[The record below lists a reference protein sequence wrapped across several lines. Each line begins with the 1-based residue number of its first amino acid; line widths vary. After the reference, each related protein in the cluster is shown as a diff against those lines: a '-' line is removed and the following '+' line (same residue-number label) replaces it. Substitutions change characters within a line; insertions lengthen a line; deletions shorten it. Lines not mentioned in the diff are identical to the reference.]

1 MVYKIHIFTSF
12 SIFLL
17 FFLKK
22 VVRFG
27 GWLSGFFYLFSKSH
41 VLNSVQ
47 DFCGNITQMLN
58 QSYDSMF
65 IWCKS
70 IEKQLRNDTFN
81 VVEIC
86 NWENSEQAVAF
97 IHGRL
102 LSIKQ
107 FVTGHGLKVMF
118 VRIPSMSLVQYASSQ
133 NPNCSP

>member
-1 MVYKIHIFTSF
+1 
-12 SIFLL
+12 
-17 FFLKK
+17 
-22 VVRFG
+22 
-27 GWLSGFFYLFSKSH
+27 
-41 VLNSVQ
+41 
-47 DFCGNITQMLN
+47 MLN

-86 NWENSEQAVAF
+86 NWENREQAVAY

-107 FVTGHGLKVMF
+107 FITGHGLKVMF
-118 VRIPSMSLVQYASSQ
+118 VRIPSMSLVQYASFHRIPTAAHKIHKFQ
-133 NPNCSP
+133 QDMVEMVTVKVNELIQQCNRNQC